1 MLDGKFLYNMKQAKN
16 LWAGILGGF
25 TATTCCIAP
34 IVLIVLGFGTALSMA
49 VMHQFH
55 LVSIVSGIVLM
66 ILISLYLIKQQSGVC
81 NLKTIKQNWKGISV
95 AAIVMIIGWFVLNY
109 LIIGSIASVVYG
121 NLDVT
126 QKPIGNLVEMAES
139 HGMLEMADIEVIPE
153 NKGKKSIDLEIEG
166 VFCGACGPAIEY
178 DIKSISGVLETKR
191 SGTKVSV
198 IYDSDI
204 TSKDVIT
211 ASVHNPYSAKIVKEE
226 ILSNE

>member
-1 MLDGKFLYNMKQAKN
+1 MKKAKN
-16 LWAGILGGF
+16 IWAGIVGGF

-34 IVLIVLGFGTALSMA
+34 IALILLGFGTALSMA

-55 LVSIVSGIVLM
+55 LVSIVSGILLM
-66 ILISLYLIKQQSGVC
+66 ILISLYIVRREKGVC
-81 NLKTIKQNWKGISV
+81 NLKTIKQSWKGIGI
-95 AAIVMIIGWFVLNY
+95 AIIVMVFGWLIINY
-109 LIIGSIASVVYG
+109 LIIGSVASVVYG
-121 NLDVT
+121 DLNVN
-126 QKPIGNLVEMAES
+126 QKPLGNLVEMAES
-139 HGMLEMADIEVIPE
+139 HGMPEMANIEVIPE
-153 NKGKKSIDLEIEG
+153 NQGKKVIDLEIKG

-191 SGTKVSV
+191 LGTKVSV

-211 ASVHNPYSAKIVKEE
+211 ASVHDPYSAKIVKEE